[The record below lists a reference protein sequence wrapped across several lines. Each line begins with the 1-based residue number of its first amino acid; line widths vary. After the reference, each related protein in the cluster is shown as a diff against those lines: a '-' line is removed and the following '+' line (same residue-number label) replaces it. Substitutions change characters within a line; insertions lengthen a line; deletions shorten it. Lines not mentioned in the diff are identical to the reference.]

1 MKLLIRSGFRYYRK
15 NLLQLV
21 LSIVGIALGV
31 AVVIAIDLANSS
43 AIRGFD
49 LSMETIS
56 GKATH
61 QIRGNEFISDTL
73 LRFVKNKFQI
83 NQAAPVIEKF
93 VKLNV
98 EKPITLTFLGLDPF
112 SEKHFRDYFNNDKID
127 FQSGLVQLMTNKN
140 SVIIN
145 NELAKKYNL
154 KAGDSIPIEID
165 GKAKKIYLS
174 GIINLSDANQQK
186 LTENLIL
193 ADIAVAQDL
202 FEIKNK
208 ISRIDIIID
217 DKQLSEIQ
225 NSLPIGVSISEADSR
240 SSAGKDMTESFR
252 TNLTAMSLLSIIV
265 GMFLIYNTMTFSVVQ
280 RRKYLGL
287 LRSIGVTNKE
297 IFRLILSESII
308 LGLSGTILGIIA
320 GIFLGNFLIS
330 LVTKTIND
338 MYFVLQVQDVN
349 ISALSLLKG
358 IFLGLIATIFS
369 AIKPAREAANVPAG
383 VSLIRSIVETNITEK
398 SNKMLIYG
406 LIFIA
411 LGIGFLFLPIKN
423 IYISYV
429 GMIPLMIGFSLI
441 TPKFIIIMID
451 LMLPIYTKLFG
462 SIGKMSAR
470 GIKENLSRT
479 TISIAALSIALSAA
493 IGIGTMVSSFRQ
505 TVVDWLNYRLNADIY
520 ASVPTNVSR
529 FNDGAFPEWVIDSA
543 KTIEGVHQMNIYR
556 ELQINH
562 NGKIY
567 HLLASKVQPRNY
579 EKFSETLYNTETVW
593 EKFREEEVLLVS
605 ESYAFKNNVGAGD
618 SLTLPTDRGYKTFQ
632 IIAVYYDYS
641 SDIGLILMNMEVFR
655 KYFNDKLYS
664 GIGLFVSDSTQI
676 DKVAQE
682 LKEKTSNL
690 NMIVRSNKNLI
701 DTSVEVFDRTFVITN
716 VLQLLAIVVSFI
728 GIFSA
733 MMALQLEKSRQFAI
747 LRANGLTPI
756 QLWKH
761 VIYQTGLMGFVSGL
775 LAMPLG
781 LLIAYILIN
790 IINTRSFG
798 WSISFYFEFSYLFEA
813 IIVGI
818 FSAILAGIYPAYKM
832 ANTAP
837 AISLRNE

>member
-1 MKLLIRSGFRYYRK
+1 MKLLIKSGFRYYQK

-49 LSMETIS
+49 ISMETVS

-61 QIRGNEFISDTL
+61 QIRGSEFISDTL
-73 LRFVKNKFQI
+73 LKYVKNKFQI
-83 NQAAPVIEKF
+83 NKAAPVIEKF

-112 SEKHFRDYFNNDKID
+112 SERAFRDYFNNDNID

-145 NELAKKYNL
+145 SELAKKYNF
-154 KAGDSIPIEID
+154 KAGDSLPIEVDGID
-165 GKAKKIYLS
+165 KKLYLS
-174 GIINLSDANQQK
+174 ATINLADENQQK
-186 LTENLIL
+186 ITENLIL
-193 ADIAVAQDL
+193 ADIAIVQDL
-202 FEIKNK
+202 FNIPNK
-208 ISRIDIIID
+208 ISRIDLIID
-217 DKQLSEIQ
+217 ENNLANIQ
-225 NSLPIGVSISEADSR
+225 QSLPNGINISAADNR
-240 SSAGKDMTESFR
+240 STAGKDMTESFR

-320 GIFLGNFLIS
+320 GVFLGNFLIS

-338 MYFVLQVQDVN
+338 MYFVLQVQDVH
-349 ISALSLLKG
+349 ISTLSLLKG

-369 AIKPAREAANVPAG
+369 AIKPAKEASDVPAG
-383 VSLIRSIVETNITEK
+383 IAMIRSTVETNISQK

-406 LIFIA
+406 IVFIA
-411 LGIGFLFLPIKN
+411 LGIVFLFLPIKN
-423 IYISYV
+423 IYISYI

-493 IGIGTMVSSFRQ
+493 IGIGSMVSSFRQ

-529 FNDGAFPEWVIDSA
+529 FNDGTFGEWVIDSA
-543 KTIEGVHQMNIYR
+543 KTIDGVYQMNIYR

-562 NGKIY
+562 KGKIF

-579 EKFSETLYNTETVW
+579 EKFSETLFDAETVW
-593 EKFREEEVLLVS
+593 KKFRQEEVLLVS

-632 IIAVYYDYS
+632 IIAVYFDYS
-641 SDIGLILMNMEVFR
+641 SDIGLIFLNMNVFR
-655 KYFNDKLYS
+655 QYYDDKLYS
-664 GIGLFVSDSTQI
+664 GIGLFVNDPI
-676 DKVAQE
+676 KVDRVAQE
-682 LKEKTSNL
+682 LKEKTSSINF
-690 NMIVRSNKNLI
+690 IVRTNKNLI
-701 DTSVEVFDRTFVITN
+701 ATSVEVFDRTFIITN

-733 MMALQLEKSRQFAI
+733 MMSLQLEKSRQFAI

-756 QLWKH
+756 QLLKH
-761 VIYQTGLMGFVSGL
+761 VLYQTGLMGFISGL

-781 LLIAYILIN
+781 LLIAYILIE
-790 IINTRSFG
+790 IINSRSFG
-798 WSISFYFEFSYLFEA
+798 WSVSFYFEFTYLIQA
-813 IIVGI
+813 LIVGI
-818 FSAILAGIYPAYKM
+818 LSAILAGLYPAYRM
-832 ANTAP
+832 AKTPP